1 MTVVKQRAD
10 LTYKY
15 NHQRGR
21 HGWLRLTPAYSVK
34 MVRQILAQRPQTRRV
49 LDPFSGTGTTG
60 LVCAENGI
68 DCDLVDINPFLVW
81 FAQAKTANYAPAHL
95 QTVRQATPEICELV
109 RHTSE
114 QALWLPP
121 IHNINRWWSQNRLVT
136 LAKIFDALNK
146 QFQTSSPAKDIFLV
160 AFCNLIIHW
169 SNASFNHQSMSFQ
182 DPSPQDEQPAQLSFL
197 DQEQEILDHLVHLVN
212 QVVGAAQTHLDGRV
226 NVILADSRC
235 LDQALSDPYDCVIT
249 SPPYP
254 NRMSYIRELRPYMY
268 WLGYL
273 ETGRQAGELDWQAIG
288 GTWGIAT
295 SRLDEWQPD
304 GNGLPHSLLDDVLES
319 ISEHSETLSNYVHR
333 YFIDIYLHLKSLY
346 PLVTDNAQVY
356 YIVGNSRFYDTLVPV
371 EEIYANLLT
380 ACGFENPHIEKIR
393 KRNSKKELFEFIVS
407 ATKRED
413 HK

>member
-1 MTVVKQRAD
+1 
-10 LTYKY
+10 
-15 NHQRGR
+15 
-21 HGWLRLTPAYSVK
+21 
-34 MVRQILAQRPQTRRV
+34 
-49 LDPFSGTGTTG
+49 
-60 LVCAENGI
+60 
-68 DCDLVDINPFLVW
+68 
-81 FAQAKTANYAPAHL
+81 
-95 QTVRQATPEICELV
+95 
-109 RHTSE
+109 
-114 QALWLPP
+114 
-121 IHNINRWWSQNRLVT
+121 
-136 LAKIFDALNK
+136 
-146 QFQTSSPAKDIFLV
+146 
-160 AFCNLIIHW
+160 
-169 SNASFNHQSMSFQ
+169 
-182 DPSPQDEQPAQLSFL
+182 
-197 DQEQEILDHLVHLVN
+197 
-212 QVVGAAQTHLDGRV
+212 
-226 NVILADSRC
+226 
-235 LDQALSDPYDCVIT
+235 
-249 SPPYP
+249 
-254 NRMSYIRELRPYMY
+254 MSYIRELRPYMY